1 MVQIRDVP
9 EAVHRKLK
17 ARAAEEGMSLSNYAL
32 RELRKSAERLTNK
45 EIMERLAALPPI
57 VTKTSSVDMV
67 REGREERERELDRRI
82 DEQIKRRRR

>member
-1 MVQIRDVP
+1 
-9 EAVHRKLK
+9 
-17 ARAAEEGMSLSNYAL
+17 MSLSNYAL
-32 RELRKSAERLTNK
+32 RELRKSAELLTNK

-57 VTKTSSVDMV
+57 VTKTSTVDMI

>member
-9 EAVHRKLK
+9 EEIHRKLK
-17 ARAAEEGMSLSNYAL
+17 ARAAEEGMSLSSYAL